1 MENIFKKKLQEEIQ
15 KFILLS
21 NYNTKKTLT
30 ENELDDDPFGDLD
43 TNTIPGTLRGDSEN
57 KSGKLNFSGV
67 IDGTSTYG
75 IFKNKGYIPSLS
87 KKDII
92 GIRSASSAVKK
103 GIVIPKTEPQ
113 TQPKKST
120 EVKNIDIEISIEG
133 DILRIAHDKDGNIE
147 DLSRDYI
154 YRGISKR
161 SFNLAYRI
169 STKFDIT
176 KAEATMENGLLKI
189 EIPVAT
195 ETKTKLLTIK

>member
-1 MENIFKKKLQEEIQ
+1 MTKLSRGLDA
-15 KFILLS
+15 FDLL
-21 NYNTKKTLT
+21 
-30 ENELDDDPFGDLD
+30 
-43 TNTIPGTLRGDSEN
+43 
-57 KSGKLNFSGV
+57 
-67 IDGTSTYG
+67 
-75 IFKNKGYIPSLS
+75 FKNLFDEQSFFAP
-87 KKDII
+87 
-92 GIRSASSAVKK
+92 VK
-103 GIVIPKTEPQ
+103 GIKISHPVDIYETE
-113 TQPKKST
+113 SALNI
-120 EVKNIDIEISIEG
+120 EVAGTGLTKEDIEISIEG